1 MTRAG
6 RDGDGQP
13 HPDPANPDSGQSS
26 DPSSG
31 PKKTGAANT
40 GPKKA
45 GAANTRP
52 KKADAANTGPT
63 KTGAADTGPEKTG
76 AADTGPKKTGVAETA
91 SGLGAEQAEH
101 GVATEH
107 AAPSSAVMTEDEPAA
122 AAGITTMADG
132 TPTAEPAEAGTE
144 AQPPAGPT
152 AGGGRW
158 DGVRRALGHTWVRHL
173 ILILV
178 YQGAGVAATWPRFTW
193 LADGKLPATSDVSS
207 FVWNLWW
214 AEHQLVHLQNPFFTT
229 FMAAPVGTHLA
240 FSTLMPLAGWIT
252 APITA
257 VYGPSASFTL
267 LTILTPGLLCYA
279 MYRAAKL
286 WLNEPG
292 AIVAGAFFGLASMLL
307 WQNWYHVNIAIGTIF
322 LPVTIEAAVRLKR
335 NPRIASAVILG
346 IALGASILVNQ
357 ESTVVALLLAIVILI
372 PWLVGA
378 VIRNREQFRRA
389 IKPLGLGALIGFVI
403 ALPQL
408 IGMLQQI
415 IAGGANPPIGQLALN
430 YAQFGVSLPT
440 LFSPSP
446 RLANFGLGQLASSYS
461 YFNSQQ
467 LLEGLPTFGAV
478 LTAVALLGVVVG
490 WRKRSTWA
498 WVGLW
503 LGCAVLALGTSLTIG
518 KSCVISAGIYHR
530 PGKVYGH
537 FCTQYLPLMN
547 HLAATKVVYKG
558 GPAGGVWRPVVVS
571 DLMPYSWLVRIPGLS
586 GMREADRFALVGLI
600 GAAMLAGLTV
610 QFLSKRRITWP
621 LIGVIVV
628 LGALEAGWSGAP
640 STSPGYPSNFGYH
653 GTMQSVLPNLDRPI
667 LRDHS
672 RSIVVDVP
680 FGLRG
685 GVGVTGQPIA
695 PSALL
700 IATHDEH
707 QRAIAYTSWVS
718 KLANKGIA
726 KHAFYRYLYVA
737 EKAGHLYPT
746 RIAAAR
752 ADLKKLHVG
761 WAIEWRN
768 VWTDHHQWGRY
779 NRVTKYLENV
789 GFRKAEDFCLV
800 GADLNGITCPR
811 GQHVWLFK
819 YKPGSPQDAPEQ

>member
-1 MTRAG
+1 
-6 RDGDGQP
+6 
-13 HPDPANPDSGQSS
+13 
-26 DPSSG
+26 
-31 PKKTGAANT
+31 
-40 GPKKA
+40 
-45 GAANTRP
+45 
-52 KKADAANTGPT
+52 
-63 KTGAADTGPEKTG
+63 
-76 AADTGPKKTGVAETA
+76 
-91 SGLGAEQAEH
+91 
-101 GVATEH
+101 
-107 AAPSSAVMTEDEPAA
+107 MTEDEPGAAARITTKADGAPTAEAA
-122 AAGITTMADG
+122 AASA
-132 TPTAEPAEAGTE
+132 E
-144 AQPPAGPT
+144 AQPPSGPT

-158 DGVRRALGHTWVRHL
+158 DAVRRALRHTWVRHL

-178 YQGAGVAATWPRFTW
+178 YQGAGIAATWPRFTW
-193 LADGKLPATSDVSS
+193 LADGKLPATSDVST

-257 VYGPSASFTL
+257 LYGPSASFTL
-267 LTILTPGLLCYA
+267 LTIVTPGLLCYA
-279 MYRAAKL
+279 MYRAARL

-322 LPVTIEAAVRLKR
+322 LPVTIEAAVRFRR
-335 NPRIASAVILG
+335 NPRMASAVILG
-346 IALGASILVNQ
+346 VALGGSILINQ

-378 VIRNREQFRRA
+378 VIRNRERFRRA

-403 ALPQL
+403 ALPEL
-408 IGMLQQI
+408 IAMLQQI

-461 YFNSQQ
+461 YHNSQQ

-478 LTAVALLGVVVG
+478 LTAVALLGIVVG

-503 LGCAVLALGTSLTIG
+503 LGCAVLALGTSVTIG
-518 KSCVISAGIYHR
+518 KNCVISAGIYHR

-558 GPAGGVWRPVVVS
+558 GPAGGVWKPVVVS
-571 DLMPYSWLVRIPGLS
+571 DAMPYSWLVRIPGLS
-586 GMREADRFALVGLI
+586 GLREADRFALVGLI

-653 GTMQSVLPNLDRPI
+653 GTMQSALPNLDRPI
-667 LRDHS
+667 IRDHS

-695 PSALL
+695 PSALM

-707 QRAIAYTSWVS
+707 QRAIAYTAWVS

-761 WAIEWRN
+761 WVIEWRN

-779 NRVTKYLENV
+779 KRVTKYLENV

-800 GADLNGITCPR
+800 GTDLNGVSCPR
-811 GQHVWLFK
+811 GQHVWLFT
-819 YKPGSPQDAPEQ
+819 YKPGSPQDPPEQ

>member
-1 MTRAG
+1 
-6 RDGDGQP
+6 
-13 HPDPANPDSGQSS
+13 PDSGQTS
-26 DPSSG
+26 DPSSAEESAG
-31 PKKTGAANT
+31 SERGTHPADTGAA
-40 GPKKA
+40 
-45 GAANTRP
+45 
-52 KKADAANTGPT
+52 ADKP
-63 KTGAADTGPEKTG
+63 
-76 AADTGPKKTGVAETA
+76 
-91 SGLGAEQAEH
+91 
-101 GVATEH
+101 
-107 AAPSSAVMTEDEPAA
+107 APSSAVLTEDDPG
-122 AAGITTMADG
+122 AGTATVAGATTNADVTATEG
-132 TPTAEPAEAGTE
+132 APTANADS
-144 AQPPAGPT
+144 PAGPS

-158 DGVRRALGHTWVRHL
+158 DTLRRALGHTWVRHL

-178 YQGAGVAATWPRFTW
+178 YQGAGIAATWPRFTW
-193 LADGKLPATSDVSS
+193 LAGGKMPATSDVSS
-207 FVWNLWW
+207 YVWNLWW
-214 AEHQLVHLQNPFFTT
+214 AEHSLIHPHNPFFTAY
-229 FMAAPVGTHLA
+229 MAAPVGTHLA
-240 FSTLMPLAGWIT
+240 FSTLMPLAGWIM

-257 VYGPSASFTL
+257 LYGPSASFSL
-267 LTILTPGLLCYA
+267 LTIVTPGLLCYA

-322 LPVTIEAAVRLKR
+322 LPVTIEAAVRFRR
-335 NPRIASAVILG
+335 NPRMASAVMLG
-346 IALGASILVNQ
+346 VALGGSILVNQ
-357 ESTVVALLLAIVILI
+357 ETTVVALLFAIFILI

-378 VIRNREQFRRA
+378 VIRNRELFVRA
-389 IKPLGLGALIGFVI
+389 IKPLGVGALVGFVVG
-403 ALPQL
+403 LPQL
-408 IGMLQQI
+408 IAMLQQI
-415 IAGGANPPIGQLALN
+415 IAGGANPPIGQLTLY

-446 RLANFGLGQLASSYS
+446 RLANFGLGHLASSYS
-461 YFNSQQ
+461 YYNSQQ
-467 LLEGLPTFGAV
+467 VLEGLPTFGAV
-478 LTAVALLGVVVG
+478 LTAVALLGIVVG

-503 LGCAVLALGTSLTIG
+503 LGSAALALGTSLTFG
-518 KSCVISAGIYHR
+518 RHCVISEGIYHR

-547 HLAATKVVYKG
+547 HLAATKVEYKG
-558 GPAGGVWRPVVVS
+558 GPVGGVWRPVVVS
-571 DLMPYSWLVRIPGLS
+571 DLMPYSWLVRSPGLS
-586 GMREADRFALVGLI
+586 GLREADRFALVGLI

-621 LIGVIVV
+621 LIAVV
-628 LGALEAGWSGAP
+628 VALGALEAGWSGAP
-640 STSPGYPSNFGYH
+640 HTSPGYPSNFGYR
-653 GTMQSVLPNLDRPI
+653 GTMQSVLPGLDRQI
-667 LRDHS
+667 IQDHG

-685 GVGVTGQPIA
+685 GVGVTGQPIS

-707 QRAIAYTSWVS
+707 PRSIAYTAWVS
-718 KLANKGIA
+718 KLTNKGIA

-752 ADLKKLHVG
+752 ADLRSMHVG

-768 VWTDHHQWGRY
+768 VWTDHHQWQRY
-779 NRVTKYLENV
+779 ERLTKYLEHV
-789 GFRKAEDFCLV
+789 GFRKAGDYCLV
-800 GADLNGITCPR
+800 GSGLSGPSCPR

-819 YKPGSPQDAPEQ
+819 YKPGTPEDPPER